1 MRLDLQ
7 VLHSFTDAIFDEWMK
22 RFSPP
27 DNAWPEELAP
37 IGHNR
42 LYNMVPFFPPVTNDE
57 LFQTAEQL
65 GYTYA
70 IDLPGTS
77 QRCGGCSRPRDET
90 VHVFNDTGI
99 WKIRHVHKTLGSI
112 HLLTSNHI
120 L

>member
-1 MRLDLQ
+1 MPGLQ
-7 VLHSFTDAIFDEWMK
+7 VLHSFTDAIFDEWMR
-22 RFSPP
+22 RFKPT

-77 QRCGGCSRPRDET
+77 QHAAPGQVMRQL
-90 VHVFNDTGI
+90 
-99 WKIRHVHKTLGSI
+99 TLSMPQA
-112 HLLTSNHI
+112 HI
-120 L
+120 K